1 MRMPTEA
8 DMSQEQTDIYID
20 APLDGKVMVTGPPG
34 TGKTVIA
41 FLRALTIAKKKK
53 KVTVTMSQNVLKQ
66 YTSNAAKKEFK
77 VCTMH
82 GWWKTWWNNFA
93 LPVTGSSSVTKGK
106 MGKQDVIFLPGC
118 QGMKRAKVNELFGTP
133 FKNNRGIPWNFR
145 DKTWCV
151 WKDYYEE
158 KTNLFKPYVTLKDN
172 LPKMGEWGEDGY
184 LDHDFEKIM
193 EYLVKNKNSLD
204 IDKVNWGHLIIDE
217 SQDMP
222 PELHMTLK
230 FISSQI
236 FKETAAKDA
245 PALTLFADEN
255 QRLQK
260 DNSTIK
266 DILEAQDIKND
277 RHYTL
282 TRNYRN
288 TLEIALLAA
297 TFYIGKG
304 GIPDLP
310 QRRGDKPKLLKD
322 NMQDTIEFIYTY
334 ARNHEDQEIGIFVQ
348 NHGQRKKYAKA
359 MSKKIEN
366 ESNNTKPI
374 EDTKPIEE
382 KLTVQSYDF
391 DDPDWKEADNL
402 KFDKGGVISIF
413 TRHMSR
419 GLEFDAVFIV
429 EMQSIKV
436 EPAHI
441 DEFRMSMYVLTSRA
455 RSNLFLMLN
464 SNDDTDPV
472 ILSYLPE
479 KKEDLIK
486 YPDDE

>member
-20 APLDGKVMVTGPPG
+20 APLDGKIIVTGPPG

-41 FLRALTIAKKKK
+41 FLRALTVAKTKKKI
-53 KVTVTMSQNVLKQ
+53 TVTMSQNVLKK
-66 YTSNAAKKEFK
+66 YASSAAKNEFE
-77 VCTMH
+77 VLTLH

-118 QGMKRAKVNELFGTP
+118 QGMNRAKVNELFGTP
-133 FKNNRGIPWNFR
+133 FKNNGGIPFNFR

-151 WKDYYEE
+151 WRDYYEE

-172 LPKMGEWGEDGY
+172 LPRMGEWGEDGY
-184 LDHDFEKIM
+184 LEHDFEKIM
-193 EYLVKNKNSLD
+193 EYLVKNQDSLD
-204 IDKVNWGHLIIDE
+204 KDKVNWGHLIIDE
-217 SQDMP
+217 SQDMSP
-222 PELHMTLK
+222 DLHMALK

-236 FKETAAKDA
+236 FIDTPAKDT
-245 PALTLFADEN
+245 PAITLFADEN
-255 QRLQK
+255 QRLRE

-266 DILEAQDIKND
+266 DILKAYDIKND

-297 TFYIGKG
+297 TFFVGKG

-310 QRRGDKPKLLKD
+310 ERRGDKPKLLSKV
-322 NMQDTIEFIYTY
+322 NMQDTIEFIYAY
-334 ARNHEDQEIGIFVQ
+334 ARNHENQEIGIFVQ
-348 NHGQRKKYAKA
+348 SHGQRKKYVKT
-359 MSKKIEN
+359 MQKKIKD
-366 ESNNTKPI
+366 ESNKNLST
-374 EDTKPIEE
+374 
-382 KLTVQSYDF
+382 QSYEYG
-391 DDPDWKEADNL
+391 DPDWGNAEKLA
-402 KFDKGGVISIF
+402 FDQGGVISIF
-413 TRHMSR
+413 TRAMSR

-441 DEFRMSMYVLTSRA
+441 DEFRMGMYVLTSRA
-455 RSNLFLMLN
+455 RSNLFLIFN
-464 SNDDTDPV
+464 SNGDTDPE

-479 KKEDLIK
+479 KKKDLIE
-486 YPDDE
+486 YPDNE

>member
-8 DMSQEQTDIYID
+8 DMSQEQTDIYIN

-41 FLRALTIAKKKK
+41 FLRAHTVSKKKK
-53 KVTVTMSQNVLKQ
+53 GKITVAMYQNVLKQ
-66 YTSNAAKKEFK
+66 YASSAAKNEFN
-77 VCTMH
+77 VSTMH
-82 GWWKTWWNNFA
+82 KWWQNWWNNFA
-93 LPVTGSSSVTKGK
+93 LPITGASEVTKGK
-106 MGKQDVIFLPGC
+106 MGAQDVIFLPGC
-118 QGMKRAKVNELFGTP
+118 QGMNRAKVNELFGTP

-158 KTNLFKPYVTLKDN
+158 KTNLFKPYVTTKEA
-172 LPKMGEWGEDGY
+172 LPMEGEWGEDGQF
-184 LDHDFEKIM
+184 DHDFEKIM
-193 EYLVKNKNSLD
+193 EYLVKNKDNLD
-204 IDKVNWGHLIIDE
+204 EDKVNWGHLIIDE
-217 SQDMP
+217 SQDMSP
-222 PELHMTLK
+222 NLHMALK

-236 FKETAAKDA
+236 FKDTPVKDA

-255 QRLQK
+255 QRLHE

-266 DILEAQDIKND
+266 DILEAQNIKND

-297 TFYIGKG
+297 TFYVGKG

-310 QRRGDKPKLLKD
+310 QRRGDKPKLLSKV
-322 NMQDTIEFIYTY
+322 NMQDTIEFIYNY
-334 ARNHEDQEIGIFVQ
+334 ARNHENQEIGIFVQ
-348 NHGQRKKYAKA
+348 NHGQRKKYVKA
-359 MSKKIEN
+359 IIKKIED
-366 ESNNTKPI
+366 ESNKN
-374 EDTKPIEE
+374 
-382 KLTVQSYDF
+382 LSVQSYEYN
-391 DDPDWKEADNL
+391 DPDWGNAEKLA
-402 KFDKGGVISIF
+402 FDQGGVISIF
-413 TRHMSR
+413 TRHMSK

-441 DEFRMSMYVLTSRA
+441 DEFRMGMYVLTSRA
-455 RSNLFLMLN
+455 RSNLFLILK
-464 SNDDTDPV
+464 NDGTDQA

-479 KKEDLIK
+479 KEKDLIE